1 MMDTAT
7 PGSLRDWWRR
17 ANRDDR
23 GAALETVVVFG
34 VVLLLFLIAI
44 QAALYAHART
54 VAIATG
60 EEALRQARSQFGSS
74 AAGTAA
80 GYAFAST
87 AGPTTLRAPVI
98 VVNRGLRD
106 ATVQIIGQPIRLI
119 PFFPLDINVSETL
132 PVERVTTPGTR

>member
-17 ANRDDR
+17 TSRDDR

-74 AAGTAA
+74 AAGTAG

-132 PVERVTTPGTR
+132 PVERVTAPGTR